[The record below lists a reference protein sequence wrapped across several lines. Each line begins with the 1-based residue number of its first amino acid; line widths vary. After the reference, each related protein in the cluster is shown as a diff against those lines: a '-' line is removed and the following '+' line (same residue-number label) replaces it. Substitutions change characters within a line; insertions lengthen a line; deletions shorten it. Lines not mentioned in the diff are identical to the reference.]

1 MRSEEGNN
9 DSYEVQ
15 NKPVNTGT
23 IDVVAGRL
31 GPMDV
36 HKTFELQAA
45 GENGDGTIPV
55 RSGAAPARY
64 ARAAVGYSGV
74 DHGAAYTKLPQ
85 QKFAL
90 WGIVK

>member
-1 MRSEEGNN
+1 M
-9 DSYEVQ
+9 
-15 NKPVNTGT
+15 GT
-23 IDVVAGRL
+23 IDVMAGRL

-45 GENGDGTIPV
+45 GENGDGTVPV

-64 ARAAVGYSGV
+64 ARASVGYSGV

-90 WGIVK
+90 WGIVKILQNVAGTTLEYKA